1 MNPVILILGNLCSV
15 FAMITDSISA
25 TRKTP
30 KAVLLVQSIS
40 QAFYGIGTLLLKGY
54 SGAVQNMVSILRN
67 FAAIKNI
74 QRKWIQWLFIVLG
87 VVLGILFNN
96 IGPLGY
102 LPVIAN
108 LQYSLAVFRFQD
120 NERALKYSLII
131 SVILY
136 TVFSAAILNF
146 IGVATNLVVF
156 ATTAIHLIKTR
167 KK

>member
-25 TRKTP
+25 TRKSP

-40 QAFYGIGTLLLKGY
+40 QAFYGIGTILLKGY
-54 SGAVQNMVSILRN
+54 SGAVQNIVSILRN

-74 QRKWIQWLFIVLG
+74 QSKWIQWIFVVLG

-96 IGPLGY
+96 IGILGY
-102 LPVIAN
+102 LPIIAN
-108 LQYSLAVFRFQD
+108 LQYSLAVFRFRD
-120 NERALKYSLII
+120 NERALKYALII
-131 SVILY
+131 CVLLY

-146 IGVATNLVVF
+146 IGVGTNLVVF
-156 ATTAIHLIKTR
+156 VTTAIHLIKTR

>member
-74 QRKWIQWLFIVLG
+74 QSKWIQWLFVVLG
-87 VVLGILFNN
+87 VILGLLFNN
-96 IGPLGY
+96 IGILGY
-102 LPVIAN
+102 LPILAN
-108 LQYSLAVFRFQD
+108 LQYSLAVFHFRD
-120 NERALKYSLII
+120 NERALKYSLSI
-131 SVILY
+131 SVVLY
-136 TVFSAAILNF
+136 TFFSAAILNF
-146 IGVATNLVVF
+146 IGVAINLVILV
-156 ATTAIHLIKTR
+156 TTLIHLIKTR

>member
-156 ATTAIHLIKTR
+156 TTTAIHLIKTR

>member
-1 MNPVILILGNLCSV
+1 MNPVILILGNLCSF

-30 KAVLLVQSIS
+30 KAVLLVQNIS

-54 SGAVQNMVSILRN
+54 SGAVQNIVSILRN

-74 QRKWIQWLFIVLG
+74 QSKWIQWLFIVLG